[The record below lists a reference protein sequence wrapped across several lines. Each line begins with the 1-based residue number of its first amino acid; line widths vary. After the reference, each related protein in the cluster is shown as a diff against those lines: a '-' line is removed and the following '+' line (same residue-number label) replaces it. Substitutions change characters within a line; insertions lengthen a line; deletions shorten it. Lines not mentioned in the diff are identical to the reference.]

1 MKKSDNNQAIIYS
14 NIHFCGVI
22 VSLLATSLPMMI
34 RIFMSFRYLEFLS
47 VPYLIEIQPKRK
59 YKQLIELAVILLYLV
74 YFIYGVLIENGIDG
88 VEIQDNIPLSEEDKK
103 KMFIDFLPE
112 LPKDEGVAY
121 LSFYME
127 ELSPEEE
134 KEKMDAVMAGIE
146 DLKDFVDVG
155 ECTIVKGET
164 QDTDWMNNWKQFFH
178 SFEVDGI
185 VIKPTWEENKP
196 EYDGKMVI
204 QIDPGIAF
212 GTGLH
217 ETTQL
222 CMKQLHKYVK
232 EDTRILDIGCG
243 SGILS
248 IIALKLG
255 ADSAVGIDVDEHA
268 ITATY
273 ENLEVN
279 NIAQD
284 RCKVIA
290 GNILEDS
297 SISDEIGYEC
307 YDIVAANILA
317 DVLEPL
323 TPIVPKHLKKG
334 GVYITSGII
343 DSKEEEVTKVI
354 QAQPELEIVE
364 VIRKN
369 DWVSITAVR
378 K

>member
-1 MKKSDNNQAIIYS
+1 MKWNKFTLKTTTEATDL
-14 NIHFCGVI
+14 
-22 VSLLATSLPMMI
+22 VS
-34 RIFMSFRYLEFLS
+34 
-47 VPYLIEIQPKRK
+47 
-59 YKQLIELAVILLYLV
+59 
-74 YFIYGVLIENGIDG
+74 GVLIENGIDG

-290 GNILEDS
+290 GNI
-297 SISDEIGYEC
+297 
-307 YDIVAANILA
+307 
-317 DVLEPL
+317 
-323 TPIVPKHLKKG
+323 
-334 GVYITSGII
+334 
-343 DSKEEEVTKVI
+343 
-354 QAQPELEIVE
+354 
-364 VIRKN
+364 
-369 DWVSITAVR
+369 
-378 K
+378 

>member
-1 MKKSDNNQAIIYS
+1 MKWNKFTLKTTTQATDL
-14 NIHFCGVI
+14 
-22 VSLLATSLPMMI
+22 VS
-34 RIFMSFRYLEFLS
+34 
-47 VPYLIEIQPKRK
+47 
-59 YKQLIELAVILLYLV
+59 
-74 YFIYGVLIENGIDG
+74 GVLIENGIDG

-279 NIAQD
+279 NIVQD

>member
-1 MKKSDNNQAIIYS
+1 MKWNKFTLKTTTQATDL
-14 NIHFCGVI
+14 
-22 VSLLATSLPMMI
+22 VS
-34 RIFMSFRYLEFLS
+34 
-47 VPYLIEIQPKRK
+47 
-59 YKQLIELAVILLYLV
+59 
-74 YFIYGVLIENGIDG
+74 GVLIENGIDG

-164 QDTDWMNNWKQFFH
+164 QETDWMINWKQVFH

>member
-1 MKKSDNNQAIIYS
+1 MKWNKFTLKTTTQATDL
-14 NIHFCGVI
+14 
-22 VSLLATSLPMMI
+22 VS
-34 RIFMSFRYLEFLS
+34 
-47 VPYLIEIQPKRK
+47 
-59 YKQLIELAVILLYLV
+59 
-74 YFIYGVLIENGIDG
+74 GVLIENGIDG
-88 VEIQDNIPLSEEDKK
+88 VEIEDNIPLSEEDKK

-112 LPKDEGVAY
+112 LAKDEGVAY

-134 KEKMDAVMAGIE
+134 KEKIDAVMAGIE
-146 DLKDFVDVG
+146 ELKDFVDVG

-185 VIKPTWEENKP
+185 VIKPTWEEDKP
-196 EYDGKMVI
+196 EYQGKMVI

-222 CMKQLHKYVK
+222 CMKQLHKYV
-232 EDTRILDIGCG
+232 EHDTEILDVGCG

-248 IIALKLG
+248 IIALKMG
-255 ADSAVGIDVDEHA
+255 ANHAVGVDVDENA
-268 ITATY
+268 VTATY

-279 NIAQD
+279 GIAKEK
-284 RCKVIA
+284 CTVLA
-290 GNILEDS
+290 GNMLEDQGLC
-297 SISDEIGYEC
+297 DKIGYEC
-307 YDIVAANILA
+307 YDIVVANILA

-323 TPIVPKHLKKG
+323 TPLVPKCLKKG

-343 DSKEEEVTKVI
+343 DMKEEEVKAVI
-354 QAQPELEIVE
+354 EAQPELEIVE
-364 VIRKN
+364 ITRKN

>member
-1 MKKSDNNQAIIYS
+1 MKWNKFTLKTTTQATDL
-14 NIHFCGVI
+14 
-22 VSLLATSLPMMI
+22 VS
-34 RIFMSFRYLEFLS
+34 
-47 VPYLIEIQPKRK
+47 
-59 YKQLIELAVILLYLV
+59 
-74 YFIYGVLIENGIDG
+74 GVLIENGIDG

-204 QIDPGIAF
+204 QIDPRIAF

>member
-1 MKKSDNNQAIIYS
+1 MKWNKFTLKTTTQATDL
-14 NIHFCGVI
+14 VI
-22 VSLLATSLPMMI
+22 
-34 RIFMSFRYLEFLS
+34 
-47 VPYLIEIQPKRK
+47 
-59 YKQLIELAVILLYLV
+59 
-74 YFIYGVLIENGIDG
+74 GVLIENGIDG

-103 KMFIDFLPE
+103 RMFIDFLPE
-112 LPKDEGVAY
+112 LPKDEGIAY

-127 ELSPEEE
+127 ELEPEEE
-134 KEKMDAVMAGIE
+134 KAKMDAVAAGLE
-146 DLKDFVDVG
+146 ELKDFVDVG

-164 QDTDWMNNWKQFFH
+164 QDTDWMNNWKEFFK

-185 VIKPTWEENKP
+185 VIKPTWEEMKP

-222 CMKQLHKYVK
+222 CMKQLKKYVK
-232 EDTRILDIGCG
+232 EDTKIFDVGCG

-248 IIALKLG
+248 IIALKMG
-255 ADSAVGIDVDEHA
+255 AESAVGIDIDENA

-279 NIAQD
+279 EISQEK
-284 RCKVIA
+284 CKVLA
-290 GNILEDS
+290 GNILEDK
-297 SISDEIGYEC
+297 SIQEEVGFEA
-307 YDIVAANILA
+307 YDIVVANILA
-317 DVLEPL
+317 DVLVPL
-323 TPIVPKHLKKG
+323 TPLVPQHLKKG
-334 GVYITSGII
+334 GTYITSGII
-343 DSKEEEVTKVI
+343 DMKEEEVKAVI
-354 QAQPELEIVE
+354 EAQPELEIVE
-364 VIRKN
+364 ITRQN